1 MRPASGALCEFPQGK
16 TPAKNGTFAAI
27 LSTHAS
33 RSTSRRGA
41 VLERLGPFGAACF
54 SQGRVVDHRR
64 ALAGSQ
70 RACDASQQSA
80 CICVGSVCSGASG
93 HFSAKWVIRF
103 LQRRAC
109 AEGSMCRMGLSSLY
123 RCKIRVLEICVPPLR
138 RCQAPN
144 LALTSQSQWSQQQ
157 RPLRVV
163 RGGLRPPPTARVTA
177 RSFRDQTRPDSVR
190 VGLRAP
196 SFSLL
201 S

>member
-1 MRPASGALCEFPQGK
+1 MPQKRPRNISVFV
-16 TPAKNGTFAAI
+16 
-27 LSTHAS
+27 STHAS

-64 ALAGSQ
+64 ALAGTPGSQ
-70 RACDASQQSA
+70 RACDASQLSA
-80 CICVGSVCSGASG
+80 CICVGSVCSGAGRLAIFLRNASLD
-93 HFSAKWVIRF
+93 FSSDAHVQRIHMPNGPVEF
-103 LQRRAC
+103 AALQNTRSRDA
-109 AEGSMCRMGLSSLY
+109 
-123 RCKIRVLEICVPPLR
+123 CVPPLR

>member
-1 MRPASGALCEFPQGK
+1 MKTAKAKQTHANRDTTQVRTHKHQTPRPTLHEFSQGK
-16 TPAKNGTFAAI
+16 KPAKNGTFAAI

-54 SQGRVVDHRR
+54 YQGRVVDHRR

-93 HFSAKWVIRF
+93 HFSAKRVVRF

-109 AEGSMCRMGLSSLY
+109 AEGSMCRMGLSSL
-123 RCKIRVLEICVPPLR
+123 
-138 RCQAPN
+138 
-144 LALTSQSQWSQQQ
+144 
-157 RPLRVV
+157 
-163 RGGLRPPPTARVTA
+163 
-177 RSFRDQTRPDSVR
+177 
-190 VGLRAP
+190 
-196 SFSLL
+196 
-201 S
+201 

>member
-1 MRPASGALCEFPQGK
+1 M
-16 TPAKNGTFAAI
+16 
-27 LSTHAS
+27 STHAS

-80 CICVGSVCSGASG
+80 CICVDSVCSGASG
-93 HFSAKWVIRF
+93 RFSAKRVIRF

-123 RCKIRVLEICVPPLR
+123 RCKNRVLEICVPPDVPPLR

-144 LALTSQSQWSQQQ
+144 LALTSQSQWSQQP